1 MQIVRVQIDF
11 CTDHSPK
18 DPVSKN
24 DNRKINIQATRERQ
38 SYVGFCF
45 KRERERERDKRLTR
59 MIFSLNK
66 DSVRNN
72 DLRNCLVESLFNK
85 VKSGENVLTI
95 IYSEIQ

>member
-1 MQIVRVQIDF
+1 MWDF
-11 CTDHSPK
+11 
-18 DPVSKN
+18 VL
-24 DNRKINIQATRERQ
+24 RE
-38 SYVGFCF
+38 
-45 KRERERERDKRLTR
+45 RERERERDKRLTR